1 MSEIDTHNHTY
12 RIDILEELCLVLEDI
27 ESDRE
32 LGIIGAAAYRQ
43 RKESVWDTARRENL
57 DLAAIKARLKE
68 REGEGK

>member
-1 MSEIDTHNHTY
+1 VCEIDTHNHTFH
-12 RIDILEELCLVLEDI
+12 IDILEEICLVLEDI

-43 RKESVWDTARRENL
+43 RKESVWDTARRESL

-68 REGEGK
+68 RQGK

>member
-1 MSEIDTHNHTY
+1 MMEIDTRNHTF
-12 RIDILEELCLVLEDI
+12 RIDLIEEICLVIEEI

-43 RKESVWDTARRENL
+43 RKESVWDTARRESL

-68 REGEGK
+68 RQGK

>member
-1 MSEIDTHNHTY
+1 MEIDTHNHTY
-12 RIDILEELCLVLEDI
+12 RIDLIEEICLVIEDI

-43 RKESVWDTARRENL
+43 RKESVWDTARRESL

-68 REGEGK
+68 RQGK

>member
-1 MSEIDTHNHTY
+1 VEIDTHNHTY
-12 RIDILEELCLVLEDI
+12 RIDLIEEISLVIEEI

-43 RKESVWDTARRENL
+43 RKESAWDTARRESL

-68 REGEGK
+68 RHGK

>member
-12 RIDILEELCLVLEDI
+12 RIDILEEICLAIEEI

-43 RKESVWDTARRENL
+43 RKERVWDTARKESL
-57 DLAAIKARLKE
+57 DPAAIKARLGE
-68 REGEGK
+68 RRGQ